1 MSESQSQTSHDF
13 WPADL
18 AAVGTAVTPVSIL
31 KEQAAILSERT
42 QGLVTGE
49 VVSMPL
55 APGESS
61 SLDFMVGAPK
71 CEFRGRFFLLVP
83 ALDNY
88 RYSLLEVFY
97 PIAGGYPMVLEFS
110 PTQERIKIVSQQHFY
125 SELKRLLSC
134 EKTVT
139 IIRSLIDQARF

>member
-18 AAVGTAVTPVSIL
+18 ATIGAAITPVSIL
-31 KEQAAILSERT
+31 REQATILSDRT

-55 APGESS
+55 APGERSF
-61 SLDFMVGAPK
+61 LDFIVAAPK
-71 CEFRGRFFLLVP
+71 CEFRSRFLLLVP

-88 RYSLLEVFY
+88 RYLLLEVLY
-97 PIAGGYPMVLEFS
+97 PIDSSYPMVLEFS
-110 PTQERIKIVSQQHFY
+110 PTQERIMVASQQHFY

-134 EKTVT
+134 EKTVS
-139 IIRSLIDQARF
+139 IIRSLIAQARS